1 MGTGKMGM
9 GIGECEKWGIRMWF
23 FLSPKMAGNGEWGL
37 GNVFQ
42 NGECI
47 RADQESAGTAK

>member
-1 MGTGKMGM
+1 MTGKVGMGTGKMGM

-37 GNVFQ
+37 GNGDWGMDFKMG
-42 NGECI
+42 N
-47 RADQESAGTAK
+47 A